1 MWKAVIIRRFKADD
15 AHGFL
20 RNFPAFAR
28 VLHAVNQQRFFNG
41 FSNAYARVQR
51 GKRILK
57 NDLYLFAQEAKFL
70 PRKIENIASLKKD
83 LAGGRRHDA
92 QNCLRQ
98 RAFAATTFAHKPQG
112 LAAMDVEG
120 DVVNGLNV
128 ALLSGEQAAVYRE
141 IGFETAHGQ
150 KRVATACLMK
160 FAHAPASPLCS
171 LCATR

>member
-70 PRKIENIASLKKD
+70 PAKDREYCVPQKKTSPAVAGTMRKIVCASVL
-83 LAGGRRHDA
+83 LPT
-92 QNCLRQ
+92 
-98 RAFAATTFAHKPQG
+98 TTFAHKPQG

-120 DVVNGLNV
+120 DVVNGL
-128 ALLSGEQAAVYRE
+128 
-141 IGFETAHGQ
+141 
-150 KRVATACLMK
+150 
-160 FAHAPASPLCS
+160 
-171 LCATR
+171 